1 MGFFNHNSGSGRDHE
16 FTPGKMLFGIIAVSV
31 LFFILVS
38 TPKSRLGEMLCL
50 MPSAVTDLQL
60 WRLFSS
66 LLVCTSGWELF
77 FQMFALYIFGN
88 IICTRINASH
98 TLFLYLFSGLAGNLL
113 WLAFFWN
120 APALAYGPGG
130 AVNGI
135 IMASAMALPELQMQL
150 LFIPFPVKLR
160 TMAIVFIVL
169 NVLLSGL
176 SPFSLL
182 DIGGFLGGYLYMK
195 LFLKKIL
202 LWDPLDFK
210 KNFVRQ
216 GRPGPSSGS
225 FTVNNPQ
232 YQSRET
238 KVSMDRNEVDRILD
252 KLSRE
257 GINALT
263 EEEIK
268 VLEKVREQMNKNK

>member
-1 MGFFNHNSGSGRDHE
+1 MSFFNNDQNSTVSSA
-16 FTPGKMLFGIIAVSV
+16 KKVLFGIICVTV
-31 LFFILVS
+31 LSFILTM
-38 TPKSRLGEMLCL
+38 TPKSPLGELLCMNPAAL
-50 MPSAVTDLQL
+50 QDLQI

-66 LLVCTSGWELF
+66 LLICTNGWELF

-88 IICTRINASH
+88 LLSPRVRGSH
-98 TLFLYLFSGLAGNLL
+98 MLGIYLFSGLIGNLFF
-113 WLAFFWN
+113 LAFAWN
-120 APALAYGPGG
+120 MPGSLIYGPGG

-135 IMASAMALPELQMQL
+135 IMASAMVLPELQMYL

-160 TMAIVFIVL
+160 TMAIVFILL

-182 DIGGFLGGYLYMK
+182 DIGGFLGGYLYMR
-195 LFLKKIL
+195 LFLKKIV
-202 LWDPLDFK
+202 LWDMLDFAK
-210 KNFVRQ
+210 IRETTQKR
-216 GRPGPSSGS
+216 SASGS
-225 FTVNNPQ
+225 FRTEKTPRN
-232 YQSRET
+232 T
-238 KVSMDRNEVDRILD
+238 KVYPDRNEVDRILD

-268 VLEKVREQMNKNK
+268 VLENVREQMNRKH